1 MLAARG
7 NDGRMRRMR
16 YARTILIVIAASWC
30 VIACPVAAR
39 TVSETLA
46 LIGPGDR
53 GTISY
58 RITAP
63 TRGRKLPI
71 LLFSHGAGY
80 SGDDYVV
87 LARYWADHGFVVVQ
101 PTHLDARKLNLPADD
116 PRRAGIWRS
125 RRKDLVMALDRW
137 PELVRQS
144 PALLHRADP
153 THVVAAGHSF
163 GGHSVALLA
172 GMTVKGTEPL
182 GDRRIRGVLLLSP
195 PGGFD
200 GLATDWQRRTA
211 YLDADW
217 SAMRIP
223 ALTIIG
229 ALDRSA
235 MSPRDASWHADAYR
249 RAPGSNACLVTLA
262 DAGHFL
268 GGVGGQMLT
277 LATDPANPAAVA
289 IVQRASLAFFRAA
302 VTGARFHPRTFAHS
316 ISECR

>member
-1 MLAARG
+1 
-7 NDGRMRRMR
+7 MRH
-16 YARTILIVIAASWC
+16 ARTILIVVAAAWS
-30 VIACPVAAR
+30 VIARPVAAR
-39 TVSETLA
+39 TFSETLA
-46 LIGPGDR
+46 LIGPGGR

-63 TRGRKLPI
+63 TTGRGLPI

-80 SGDDYVV
+80 SGDDYVALV
-87 LARYWADHGFVVVQ
+87 RYWADHGFVVVQ
-101 PTHLDARKLNLPADD
+101 PTHLDARKLNLAADD
-116 PRRAGIWRS
+116 PRRARIWRS
-125 RRKDLVMALDRW
+125 RRDDLVAALDRW

-144 PALLHRADP
+144 PAMLRHADP

-163 GGHSVALLA
+163 GGHSVALLG
-172 GMTVKGTEPL
+172 GMSVKGAEPL
-182 GDRRIRGVLLLSP
+182 GDRRICGVLLLSP

-200 GLATDWQRRTA
+200 GLAADWQRRAA

-223 ALTIIG
+223 ALTIVG
-229 ALDRSA
+229 ALDRSV

-249 RAPGSNACLVTLA
+249 RAPGDNQCLVTLA

-268 GGVGGQMLT
+268 GGVGGQPLT

-289 IVQRASLAFFRAA
+289 IVQRASLAFLRAA
-302 VTGARFHPRTFAHS
+302 AKGVRYHPRPFARS
-316 ISECR
+316 TAECH

>member
-1 MLAARG
+1 MLAVRG

-16 YARTILIVIAASWC
+16 YARTILIVIAATWC
-30 VIACPVAAR
+30 VIAHPVGAR

-80 SGDDYVV
+80 SGDDYVA

-101 PTHLDARKLNLPADD
+101 PTHLDARKLNVPADD
-116 PRRAGIWRS
+116 PRRAWVWRS
-125 RRKDLVMALDRW
+125 RRDDLVAALDRW
-137 PELVRQS
+137 PDLLRQS
-144 PALLHRADP
+144 PTLLRRADP
-153 THVVAAGHSF
+153 TQVVAAGHSF

-172 GMTVKGTEPL
+172 GMIVKGTGPL
-182 GDRRIRGVLLLSP
+182 GDRHIRGVLLLSP

-200 GLATDWQRRTA
+200 GLTTDWQRRAA

-223 ALTIIG
+223 ALTIVG
-229 ALDRSA
+229 TLDRSA

-249 RAPGSNACLVTLA
+249 RARGGNACLVTLA

-268 GGVGGQMLT
+268 GGIGGQTLT
-277 LATDPANPAAVA
+277 LATDPAKATAVA
-289 IVQRASLAFFRAA
+289 IVQRASLDFLHAA
-302 VTGARFHPRTFAHS
+302 VTGNRYRPRKVAGATS
-316 ISECR
+316 GCR